1 MVLVAVFA
9 LATPTRVDLFADK
22 LRRLHQQ
29 LRWVPYRTSP
39 ISVDLQER
47 IEVFLPTIGNGTL
60 P

>member
-1 MVLVAVFA
+1 
-9 LATPTRVDLFADK
+9 VDLFADK